1 MMGEATTSVGD
12 VTCSRNGSCHLDGH
26 AKVPWR
32 MCAFRRRHDA
42 AVPMWLQSMLHA
54 WPGKRG
60 HVAEVW
66 PVGVTSLRECPKISV
81 GTGRS
86 HSNAQAS
93 RHEGA
98 QFIFW
103 LVVTTVGKNCSSPA
117 SAASSKTCRTG
128 AFTSPNT
135 PITIGAIVKSIVI
148 ICSDKGLSSAAMC
161 RPGGL
166 DWDWSTL

>member
-42 AVPMWLQSMLHA
+42 AVPIWLQSMLHA

-66 PVGVTSLRECPKISV
+66 PVGVTSLRECPKTSV

-98 QFIFW
+98 QLRPSYF
-103 LVVTTVGKNCSSPA
+103 LARVV
-117 SAASSKTCRTG
+117 
-128 AFTSPNT
+128 
-135 PITIGAIVKSIVI
+135 
-148 ICSDKGLSSAAMC
+148 
-161 RPGGL
+161 
-166 DWDWSTL
+166 